1 MLAVLSFFLMLLLQT
16 SPTSAPRPATQPG
29 ADLRISII
37 TVGPGSAVE
46 ERYGHNMLRIQR
58 VGYGDVSF
66 NWGVFDFDDPNFV
79 YNFVSGRLWYW
90 MAPVSTKAQ
99 LAEYIKHDRQI
110 WEQELN
116 LTPAQRDVLLGYCD
130 YNSEPENSG
139 YKYDYF
145 RDNCSTRVRDAID
158 RVLGGQIRK
167 ATGNVESD
175 RTYRSES
182 LRLMAPDPFLY
193 TGLSFLFGTPTD
205 VPLSEWDEMFIP
217 MRMRDILNHV
227 EIWDAAQGKNVPLV
241 LRETVLNASKTR
253 FERTKPPFWVP
264 WYLLIGLGFGAAAV
278 GVEGFRR
285 QGRRWLSRLLA
296 ILPVLWCLVTGLG
309 ACVLMYTWF
318 FSDHAA
324 TRPNE
329 NLLQWTILVLPLVL
343 ILPLAVRGR
352 QWAIQWW
359 LYLSCAAA
367 ALSILG
373 LLLHALPMM
382 TQDNGNMFALSV
394 PANAGLALAAW
405 LRWRASAER
414 PVPETNQPKG
424 K

>member
-1 MLAVLSFFLMLLLQT
+1 MLAVLCFLLMFLLQT
-16 SPTSAPRPATQPG
+16 SPSSAPKPATQAG
-29 ADLRISII
+29 ADLKVSIV
-37 TVGPGSAVE
+37 TVGPGGRVE

-58 VGYGDVSF
+58 AGYGDISF
-66 NWGVFDFDDPNFV
+66 NWGVFQFDDKFLA
-79 YNFVSGRLWYW
+79 NFVSGRLWYL
-90 MAPVSTKAQ
+90 MVPMRTQ
-99 LAEYIKHDRQI
+99 PELDHYISQDRQI

-116 LTPAQRDVLLGYCD
+116 LTPAQRDLLLGFCQ
-130 YNSEPENSG
+130 YNAEPENSG
-139 YKYDYF
+139 YRYDYF

-182 LRLMAPDPFLY
+182 LRLMSPDPLLY
-193 TGLSFLFGTPTD
+193 TGLSFIFGTPTD

-227 EIWDAAQGKNVPLV
+227 EVWDEAQGKNVPLV
-241 LRETVLNASKTR
+241 VRETVLHATKSR
-253 FERTKPPFWVP
+253 VERAKQPFWVP
-264 WYLLIGLGFGAAAV
+264 WYLLIGIGFGAAAV

-285 QGRRWLSRLLA
+285 QGRRWLSRLLVV
-296 ILPVLWCLVTGLG
+296 LPVVWCLVTGLG

-318 FSDHAA
+318 LSDHAA

-329 NLLQWTILVLPLVL
+329 NLLQWTVLVLPLVL
-343 ILPLAVRGR
+343 ILPLAVRGWR
-352 QWAIQWW
+352 WAIQWW
-359 LYLSCAAA
+359 LYLSCIAA

-373 LLLHALPMM
+373 LLLHGLPMM
-382 TQDNGNMFALSV
+382 TQANGNMFALSV

-405 LRWRASAER
+405 LRWRASAAQS
-414 PVPETNQPKG
+414 VSETKQPKG